1 MAFAPLVERGISLSN
16 RACSWL
22 SGSQVSDVQWVK
34 FDVPDPPGRLRIEVG
49 QAMRR
54 LVSNGKL
61 RAAVVGPPGS
71 GKLAVTIQLAHVYAP
86 EGGVYFIALSE
97 DEHDDR
103 TRVQQALLHAALTGS
118 MIAVEVSPDPKQQGS
133 QAMGKVLEH
142 APVSVVY
149 LLGDATD
156 RPKSVPPENVIR
168 IGYPSREQRL
178 SEWKH
183 HLGDRANDDLCS
195 HLAGSFILSEG
206 QIQRAVKECFAQKTN
221 GGTLDDALFSSA
233 RAQSETGLGSLA
245 QPELCTIGLDSV
257 ILDVETRTLVE
268 ELLAYAKH
276 RHELA
281 HDWGFEAAM
290 PYGLGLTALFTGPPG
305 TGKTLA
311 ATAIAKELGH
321 ELYRVDLSQ
330 LVSKYIGETE
340 KHLAALF
347 DAASKGGIMLLFDE
361 ADSVFGKRT
370 EVRNSVDRYANLEVN
385 YLLQRIERFDG
396 VVILTTNLDKGI
408 DDAFA
413 RRIRFK
419 IDFPLPN
426 AEARRRLWRALIPQ
440 QVPLS
445 KNVDM
450 EALAQEYELSGGHIK
465 EVVLRAA
472 SLALQNGGVVN
483 QEILK
488 RCSNAE
494 YRKLGKLIAQ
504 NEEMR

>member
-1 MAFAPLVERGISLSN
+1 
-16 RACSWL
+16 
-22 SGSQVSDVQWVK
+22 
-34 FDVPDPPGRLRIEVG
+34 
-49 QAMRR
+49 
-54 LVSNGKL
+54 
-61 RAAVVGPPGS
+61 
-71 GKLAVTIQLAHVYAP
+71 
-86 EGGVYFIALSE
+86 
-97 DEHDDR
+97 
-103 TRVQQALLHAALTGS
+103 
-118 MIAVEVSPDPKQQGS
+118 
-133 QAMGKVLEH
+133 
-142 APVSVVY
+142 
-149 LLGDATD
+149 
-156 RPKSVPPENVIR
+156 
-168 IGYPSREQRL
+168 
-178 SEWKH
+178 
-183 HLGDRANDDLCS
+183 
-195 HLAGSFILSEG
+195 
-206 QIQRAVKECFAQKTN
+206 
-221 GGTLDDALFSSA
+221 
-233 RAQSETGLGSLA
+233 
-245 QPELCTIGLDSV
+245 
-257 ILDVETRTLVE
+257 
-268 ELLAYAKH
+268 
-276 RHELA
+276 
-281 HDWGFEAAM
+281 
-290 PYGLGLTALFTGPPG
+290 
-305 TGKTLA
+305 
-311 ATAIAKELGH
+311 
-321 ELYRVDLSQ
+321 
-330 LVSKYIGETE
+330 
-340 KHLAALF
+340 
-347 DAASKGGIMLLFDE
+347 MLLFDE

>member
-1 MAFAPLVERGISLSN
+1 VAEGLFFCVFPASTHSSPGDGLPPQRQLFLLGLVELEMAFAPLVERGISLSN

-221 GGTLDDALFSSA
+221 GGTLDDALFS
-233 RAQSETGLGSLA
+233 
-245 QPELCTIGLDSV
+245 
-257 ILDVETRTLVE
+257 
-268 ELLAYAKH
+268 
-276 RHELA
+276 
-281 HDWGFEAAM
+281 
-290 PYGLGLTALFTGPPG
+290 
-305 TGKTLA
+305 
-311 ATAIAKELGH
+311 
-321 ELYRVDLSQ
+321 
-330 LVSKYIGETE
+330 
-340 KHLAALF
+340 
-347 DAASKGGIMLLFDE
+347 
-361 ADSVFGKRT
+361 
-370 EVRNSVDRYANLEVN
+370 
-385 YLLQRIERFDG
+385 
-396 VVILTTNLDKGI
+396 
-408 DDAFA
+408 
-413 RRIRFK
+413 
-419 IDFPLPN
+419 
-426 AEARRRLWRALIPQ
+426 
-440 QVPLS
+440 
-445 KNVDM
+445 
-450 EALAQEYELSGGHIK
+450 
-465 EVVLRAA
+465 
-472 SLALQNGGVVN
+472 
-483 QEILK
+483 
-488 RCSNAE
+488 
-494 YRKLGKLIAQ
+494 
-504 NEEMR
+504 